1 MALNKFIKNSYEEL
15 RKVNWPSRRETL
27 RMVLIVVLFSAAV
40 AILLSTSD
48 SFFTFLLKRLILK
61 I

>member
-15 RKVNWPSRRETL
+15 RKVNWPSRRDTL

-40 AILLSTSD
+40 ALLLSASD
-48 SFFTFLLKRLILK
+48 SFFTFLMKKFILK